1 MPTLRL
7 CAHSD
12 IRELF
17 RPFHFERKAHTHT
30 VGGGACGNDV
40 GELLILSW
48 HVKAKAGGLF

>member
-7 CAHSD
+7 CAHAD